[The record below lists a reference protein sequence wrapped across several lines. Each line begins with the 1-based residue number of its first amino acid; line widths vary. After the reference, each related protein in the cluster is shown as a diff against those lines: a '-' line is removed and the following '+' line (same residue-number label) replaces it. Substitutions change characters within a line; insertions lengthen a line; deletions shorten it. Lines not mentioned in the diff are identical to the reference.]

1 MSIKSQDRI
10 EALTRN
16 LEVSNVIRLK
26 DAADLLGVSEMTVRR
41 DVANCENIFT
51 YMGGYITLKSPA
63 AGGLGYILDRERGS
77 HTDLKRTACQIA
89 ARYVKPGDTIFLDC
103 GTTIPYLAN
112 ALPENRDITAICYS
126 INVAEIL
133 CKKPGLRVIMLGGMY
148 HASSASFADSNSVN
162 AILNLNINTAFM
174 SAGGVNISR
183 GVSCSNPHEVDIK
196 QAVLETAANKILVVD
211 STKFNVIKPM
221 LFAKLEQFD
230 MICTDPKCDPELATR
245 TGCPLITQ

>member
-1 MSIKSQDRI
+1 MSTKSLDRI
-10 EALTRN
+10 ETLARS

-41 DVANCENIFT
+41 DVAACENTFT
-51 YMGGYITLKSPA
+51 YLGGYITLKSPM
-63 AGGLGYILDRERGS
+63 AGGLGYILDRERS
-77 HTDLKRTACQIA
+77 EHTDLKRMACQIA
-89 ARYVKPGDTIFLDC
+89 ARHIKPGDTLFLDC

-112 ALPENRDITAICYS
+112 ALPENKDITAVCYS

-133 CKKPGLRVIMLGGMY
+133 CKKRGLRVIMLGGMY

-162 AILNLNINTAFM
+162 AILDLNINTAFM
-174 SAGGVNISR
+174 SAGGVNTTR

-196 QAVLETAANKILVVD
+196 KAVLRTAANKILVVD

-221 LFAKLEQFD
+221 LFAKLDQFD
-230 MICTDPKCDPELATR
+230 MICSDDQCDTALASQIA
-245 TGCPLITQ
+245 CPLISA